1 MKKYFVIAFLLCVPL
16 LCAQQRYINVDGT
29 SEIEVNADQVKF
41 NVQVKVIDKTLP
53 DAKKKDDE
61 YLNQLL
67 QILKGQDILT
77 DDIEVSPI
85 TLGKNYEYTDRERV
99 QRGFYA
105 LVNVSFLLKDL
116 SKYYDLTDNL
126 TKNESFEITGA
137 SYDIS
142 DYEKQNKKA
151 YEEALNAAKQ
161 KAEYMCSTL
170 GVSAGDVLEID
181 ETGNSPGYPTPFN
194 VRTKEGGQPE
204 NPFGNVT
211 IRKTVRVK
219 FEIK

>member
-1 MKKYFVIAFLLCVPL
+1 MKKLFVIAILLCLPSL
-16 LCAQQRYINVDGT
+16 YAQQRYINVNGT
-29 SEIEVNADQVKF
+29 SEIDVNADQINF
-41 NVQVKVIDKTLP
+41 NVQVKVINKTLP
-53 DAKKKDDE
+53 DAKKKNDE

-67 QILKGQDILT
+67 QILKDQGVKS

-85 TLGKNYEYTDRERV
+85 SLGKNYEYTSGERV
-99 QRGFYA
+99 QKGFYA
-105 LVNVSFLLKDL
+105 LVNVTFLLRDL

-151 YEEALNAAKQ
+151 YEDALNAARQ
-161 KAEYMCSTL
+161 KAEYMCKTL
-170 GVSAGDVLEID
+170 GVTAGDVLEID
-181 ETGNSPGYPTPFN
+181 ETGNSPGYPIPFN
-194 VRTKEGGQPE
+194 VRTKESGQPE